1 MNVHFELLLKFL
13 IKKYSFDHFNL
24 RPTLD
29 LSSDEQQEIDWSVK
43 VDASG
48 VNEFESRP
56 KVFTGC
62 HSSSLAKSSRRRS
75 KRDAHFAGFEEQV
88 QVRVVFK
95 GLRLVLRPD
104 LVVPTY
110 HSLSYLQNDPELHQ
124 EVPRLVFAHVRIL

>member
-13 IKKYSFDHFNL
+13 IKNIHLIISIFARLWISPLKNN
-24 RPTLD
+24 
-29 LSSDEQQEIDWSVK
+29 DWSVK